1 MSTSLQM
8 GSFYRERLAALHA
21 ERRLLIASIEDEKRM
36 GRPTESLEVELAG
49 KQRET
54 DCFRA
59 YLSAL
64 A

>member
-1 MSTSLQM
+1 MSTPLQM
-8 GSFYRERLAALHA
+8 GSFYRERLTALDT

-36 GRPTESLEVELAG
+36 GRPTERLEAELAG

-54 DCFRA
+54 DAFRT

-64 A
+64 P